1 MRKRQLALGLEVE
14 DGDTSPKQSQ
24 KLDRIDVQMTEMQK
38 ILERKC
44 QKILRPDLDFSD
56 EVQF

>member
-38 ILERKC
+38 RLERQC

>member
-24 KLDRIDVQMTEMQK
+24 KLDRIDVQMTEMPK
-38 ILERKC
+38 RLERKC